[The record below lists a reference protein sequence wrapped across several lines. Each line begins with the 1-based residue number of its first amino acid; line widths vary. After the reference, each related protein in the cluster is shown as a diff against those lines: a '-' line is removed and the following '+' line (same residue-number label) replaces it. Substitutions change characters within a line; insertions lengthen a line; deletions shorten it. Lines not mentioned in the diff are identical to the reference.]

1 MSTLMIGTDDM
12 NIVDCNWQC
21 QCLWL

>member
-1 MSTLMIGTDDM
+1 MSTLMIVTDDM